1 MLHISINS
9 SPEVAEIN
17 IDQSALVSPTLRS
30 IAITISVCMN
40 FIENCFPSM
49 IESGIKSNEK

>member
-40 FIENCFPSM
+40 FIENCIPSM
-49 IESGIKSNEK
+49 IE